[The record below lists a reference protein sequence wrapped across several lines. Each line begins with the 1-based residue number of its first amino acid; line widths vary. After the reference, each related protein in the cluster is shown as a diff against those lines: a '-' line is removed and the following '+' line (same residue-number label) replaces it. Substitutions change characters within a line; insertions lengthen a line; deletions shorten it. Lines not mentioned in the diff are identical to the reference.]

1 MDYPQTRYG
10 QQTLKFNEIEE
21 LSGAVENIIFAS
33 PDGKFCVFSLRQANT
48 RARATVTLNSE
59 PPLVGQQVN
68 LKGAWIKHPKFGQ
81 QFKAQSLH
89 IETPTSI
96 DGIERFLAAG
106 VIKGVGAAMAKRL
119 VDEFGEKTLEVIEK
133 TPEKLAKVAG
143 IGKKT
148 IEKIASSYQGQ
159 AELREVMLWLESHN
173 VSGSLAAK
181 IVKKFGSFSLEVLEK
196 DPYRLAREVDGIGF
210 ATADIIASASGLA
223 PDDNSRIAAGIN
235 YALAQ
240 IALNGHCCIPEMALE
255 QNAAKLL
262 QLDIAAVRQVLKN
275 ELRQKHLLSEF
286 VGNDTLIYPPYLYI
300 AEKKT
305 ADKLRYLKRYADDF
319 EAIDADNMVAEWERK
334 NNFKLAAA
342 QKDAIKGALKYG
354 VFILTGGPGTG
365 KTTVVR
371 GMIDLLEWLGLEI
384 LLGAPTGRAAKRLAQ
399 TTGRKTM
406 TVHRMLEAQG
416 GTAGGMEFA
425 KDADE
430 QLEADVIILD
440 EVSMMDIVLM
450 QHFLEAVPDG
460 CHVILVGDVDQL
472 PAVGPGSVLKDILR
486 SKVIPSVRL
495 QEIFRQTNASSIVL
509 NAHAINA
516 GRLPK
521 FSAEDFKFVEV
532 NDASKTAELIVDFC
546 TRRIPELGFS
556 PLTDVQVLSPMHR
569 LECGV
574 ENLNKLLQA
583 ALNPKSPAK
592 AEFTNGTMTFRA
604 GDKVMQTRNN
614 YTKEVFNGDIGFIT
628 VVEPDHITVD
638 FGTDKPIDYEQSE
651 LTELM
656 LAYAMSVHKSQ
667 GSEYPIIVLAL
678 NNSHHMML
686 QKNLLY
692 TAVTRAQK
700 LVMIFGSKAAL
711 NTAVTT
717 DRTAKRYTLLTERLR
732 EML

>member
-33 PDGKFCVFSLRQANT
+33 PDGKFCVFSLRQTNT

-96 DGIERFLAAG
+96 DGIERFLASG

-210 ATADIIASASGLA
+210 ATADIIASSSGLA

-286 VGNDTLIYPPYLYI
+286 VGNDTLIYPPYLYV

-495 QEIFRQTNASSIVL
+495 QEVFRQTNASSIVL

-638 FGTDKPIDYEQSE
+638 FGTDRPIDYEQSE
-651 LTELM
+651 LTELT

-686 QKNLLY
+686 QKNLIY

-711 NTAVTT
+711 NTAVTN
-717 DRTAKRYTLLTERLR
+717 DRTAKRYTLLTERLC
-732 EML
+732 EKI

>member
-10 QQTLKFNEIEE
+10 QQTLRFNEVEE
-21 LSGAVENIIFAS
+21 LSGAVESIIFAS
-33 PDGKFCVFSLRQANT
+33 PDGKFCVFSLRRVST
-48 RARATVTLNSE
+48 KARVTVTLNSE
-59 PPLVGQQVN
+59 PPLVGQQIN

-96 DGIERFLAAG
+96 DGIERFLASG

-119 VDEFGEKTLEVIEK
+119 VDEFGEKTLEIIEK

-159 AELREVMLWLESHN
+159 AELREVMLWLESHG

-181 IVKKFGSFSLEVLEK
+181 IVKRFGSFSLEVLEK

-223 PDDNSRIAAGIN
+223 PDDSSRIAAGIN

-240 IALNGHCCIPEMALE
+240 IALNGHCCIPELALE

-262 QLDIAAVRQVLKN
+262 RVDSAAVRQVMKN
-275 ELRQKHLLSEF
+275 ELKQKHLISEF
-286 VGNDTLIYPPYLYI
+286 VGNDTLIYPPSLYV

-305 ADKLRYLKRYADDF
+305 ADKLRYLKRYADNF
-319 EAIDADNMVAEWERK
+319 EVADADNMVAEWERK

-342 QKDAIKGALKYG
+342 QKDAIKGALEYG
-354 VFILTGGPGTG
+354 VFVLTGGPGTG

-371 GMIDLLEWLGLEI
+371 GMIDLLEWLGLDI

-416 GTAGGMEFA
+416 GNSGGMEFA

-472 PAVGPGSVLKDILR
+472 PAVGPGAVLKDILR
-486 SKVIPSVRL
+486 SQVIPSVRL

-521 FSAEDFKFVEV
+521 FSAEDFKFIEV
-532 NDASKTAELIVDFC
+532 NDAAKTAELIVDFC

-583 ALNPKSPAK
+583 ALNPKTPAK

-604 GDKVMQTRNN
+604 GDKVMQTKNN

-638 FGTDKPIDYEQSE
+638 FGTDKPIDYDQSE
-651 LTELM
+651 LTELT

-678 NNSHHMML
+678 NSSHRMML

-717 DRTAKRYTLLTERLR
+717 DRTAKRYTLLTERLC
-732 EML
+732 EKI